1 MEDCRASA
9 ILLVPKRCV
18 GHSFFSEGGE
28 DGSSRVIGTAAET
41 SACSGRRQALLRG
54 LAVGCVFVLAA
65 CGAAP
70 GEPQKAT
77 RSRTP
82 ATTTTTAPTTTT
94 MPPPTTYQVKRGDTL
109 TAIARFFGVSSAAIA
124 AANQLGGGDRLTEGQ
139 VLQIPPSPP
148 AGLTVT
154 PPDGIAG
161 MVFTF
166 TVRGAKVGEAI
177 TFQVV
182 APGGGTFNGS
192 PHAAA
197 QDGSVTASYRTDGD
211 AAGKYDVVA
220 TGDRGTSLRGAYRL
234 LG

>member
-1 MEDCRASA
+1 
-9 ILLVPKRCV
+9 
-18 GHSFFSEGGE
+18 
-28 DGSSRVIGTAAET
+28 VIGTAAET
-41 SACSGRRQALLRG
+41 SACSGRRQALVRG
-54 LAVGCVFVLAA
+54 LAAGCVLVLAA
-65 CGAAP
+65 CGVAP
-70 GEPQKAT
+70 GETQKAT

-94 MPPPTTYQVKRGDTL
+94 VPPPTTYQVKRGDNL

-166 TVRGAKVGEAI
+166 IVRGAKVGEAV

-192 PHAAA
+192 PHPAA

-220 TGDRGTSLRGAYRL
+220 TGDRGTSLRGTYRL